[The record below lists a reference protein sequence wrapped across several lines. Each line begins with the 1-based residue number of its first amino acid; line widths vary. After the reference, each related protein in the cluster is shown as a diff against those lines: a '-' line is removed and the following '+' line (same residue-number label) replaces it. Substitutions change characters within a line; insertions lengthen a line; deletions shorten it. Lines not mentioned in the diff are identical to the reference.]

1 MTTNAE
7 GSSRTHVVHTPVSE
21 SYSRRADEYVEH
33 LGSMASVHPSD
44 AQLVSAWALEQ
55 DGPLID
61 AGCGPGH
68 WTAFLAERIDDARGV
83 DVVPRFVEH
92 ARATYPE
99 QTFEIESVDALSAA
113 PASVGGILSWYS
125 LIHHEPSSIQV
136 PLREF
141 ARVLRP
147 GGGLLLGFFT
157 GPSIE
162 RFDHAVVGAYFWPVE
177 ALSAEAQDAGFD
189 IVETHTRTGQGYR
202 PHGAI
207 LARRRANA

>member
-1 MTTNAE
+1 MDAPI
-7 GSSRTHVVHTPVSE
+7 RDA
-21 SYSRRADEYVEH
+21 YSRRADEYVEH

-44 AQLVSAWALEQ
+44 AQLVSAWALQQ
-55 DGPLID
+55 DGPLLD

-68 WTAFLAERIDDARGV
+68 WTAFLAERVGDVRGV

-92 ARATYPE
+92 ARGAYPE

-125 LIHHEPSSIQV
+125 LIHHEPGSIQV

-162 RFDHAVVGAYFWPVE
+162 RFAHAVVGAYFWPVE

>member
-1 MTTNAE
+1 MTTTTREA
-7 GSSRTHVVHTPVSE
+7 
-21 SYSRRADEYVEH
+21 YSRRADEYVEH

-44 AQLVSAWALEQ
+44 AQLVSTWALEQ

-68 WTAFLAERIDDARGV
+68 WTAYLAERVGDVHGV

-92 ARATYPE
+92 ARETYPE

-162 RFDHAVVGAYFWPVE
+162 SFDHAVIGAYFWPVE
-177 ALSAEAQDAGFD
+177 ALSAEVQEAGFD

-207 LARRRANA
+207 LARRRADA

>member
-1 MTTNAE
+1 MNAQT
-7 GSSRTHVVHTPVSE
+7 RDA
-21 SYSRRADEYVEH
+21 YSRRADEYIEH

-44 AQLVSAWALEQ
+44 AQLVSAWVAEQ
-55 DGPLID
+55 SGPIID

-68 WTAFLAERIDDARGV
+68 WTAFLAERVGGVRGV

-92 ARATYPE
+92 ARATFPE
-99 QTFEIESVDALSAA
+99 QTFDIESVDALSAA

-125 LIHHEPSSIQV
+125 LIHHEPGSIQV

-141 ARVLRP
+141 ARALRP
-147 GGGLLLGFFT
+147 EGGLLLGLFT

-177 ALSAEAQDAGFD
+177 ALSAEVQAAGFD

-202 PHGAI
+202 SHGAI
-207 LARRRANA
+207 LARRRADA